1 MKPLIVSASKIIDA
15 PADVLYRIIADYQ
28 NSHASILPKS
38 YFSSL
43 EVEEGEYGDGTI
55 IRYQMRILGQTQTFR
70 ALITEPDP
78 GCTLLETD
86 LESNTSTS
94 FTVWSLGNKN
104 QARVTIMTVLKN
116 RSFVEGLLAK
126 ILLTNV
132 YRQELELLSKI
143 AKPPD
148 QTVQAIHPNHHG
160 QTKTSR

>member
-1 MKPLIVSASKIIDA
+1 MKPLIISASKIIDA
-15 PADVLYRIIADYQ
+15 PADAIYRIIADYQ
-28 NSHASILPKS
+28 SGHPNILPKI
-38 YFSSL
+38 YFPSL
-43 EVEEGEYGDGTI
+43 QVEEGGYGEGTI
-55 IRYQMRILGQTQTFR
+55 IRFQMRLLGQTQNFR

-116 RSFVEGLLAK
+116 RPFVEGLLAK

-143 AKPPD
+143 AKPSD
-148 QTVQAIHPNHHG
+148 QTVQAIHPNQHE
-160 QTKTSR
+160 QTKASK

>member
-1 MKPLIVSASKIIDA
+1 MKPRIVSASKIIDA
-15 PADVLYRIIADYQ
+15 PADMLYRIIADYQ
-28 NSHASILPKS
+28 NTHASILPKS

-43 EVEEGEYGDGTI
+43 EVEQGGYGEGTI
-55 IRYQMRILGQTQTFR
+55 IRFQMRVLGQTQTFR

-94 FTVWSLGNKN
+94 FTVWSLGNKD

-116 RSFVEGLLAK
+116 RSFVEGLFAK

-132 YRQELELLSKI
+132 YRQELELLSKR
-143 AKPPD
+143 AKPSDP
-148 QTVQAIHPNHHG
+148 TVQAIPPNHHG
-160 QTKTSR
+160 QTKASK

>member
-1 MKPLIVSASKIIDA
+1 MKTLIVSASKIIHA
-15 PADVLYRIIADYQ
+15 PANVLYRIIADYQ
-28 NSHASILPKS
+28 NGHASILPKS

-43 EVEEGEYGDGTI
+43 EVEEGGYGEGTI
-55 IRYQMRILGQTQTFR
+55 IRYQMRVLGQTQTFR

-86 LESNTSTS
+86 LESNTATS
-94 FTVWSLGNKN
+94 FTVWSLGNEN

-116 RSFVEGLLAK
+116 RPFVEGFLAK

-148 QTVQAIHPNHHG
+148 QTVQAIHPNDHG
-160 QTKTSR
+160 

>member
-1 MKPLIVSASKIIDA
+1 MKTLIVSASKIIHA
-15 PADVLYRIIADYQ
+15 PANVLYRIIADYQ
-28 NSHASILPKS
+28 NGHASILPKS

-43 EVEEGEYGDGTI
+43 EVEEGGYGDGTI
-55 IRYQMRILGQTQTFR
+55 IRYQMRVLGQTQTFR

-78 GCTLLETD
+78 GCTVLETD

-104 QARVTIMTVLKN
+104 QARVTIMTMLKN

-132 YRQELELLSKI
+132 YRQELEMLAKI
-143 AKPPD
+143 AKPSD
-148 QTVQAIHPNHHG
+148 QSVQAIHPNRHR
-160 QTKTSR
+160 QTKASK

>member
-1 MKPLIVSASKIIDA
+1 VKPIIVSASKIIDA
-15 PADVLYRIIADYQ
+15 PANVLYRIIADYQ
-28 NSHASILPKS
+28 NGHASILPKS

-43 EVEEGEYGDGTI
+43 EVEEGGYGNGTI
-55 IRYQMRILGQTQTFR
+55 IRYQMHVLGQTQTFR

-86 LESNTSTS
+86 LVSNTSTS

-104 QARVTIMTVLKN
+104 QARVTIMTVLKS

-148 QTVQAIHPNHHG
+148 QTVQAIHPNAHG
-160 QTKTSR
+160 

>member
-1 MKPLIVSASKIIDA
+1 MKPLIVSASRILDA
-15 PADVLYRIIADYQ
+15 PAKVLYRIIADYQ
-28 NSHASILPKS
+28 NGHASILPKP

-43 EVEEGEYGDGTI
+43 EVEEGGYGEGTI
-55 IRYQMRILGQTQTFR
+55 IRYQMQVLGRTRTFR

-86 LESNTSTS
+86 LESNASTS
-94 FTVWSLGNKN
+94 FTVWSLGNIN

-132 YRQELELLSKI
+132 YRQELEMLAKI
-143 AKPPD
+143 AKPSD
-148 QTVQAIHPNHHG
+148 QSVQAIHPNRHR
-160 QTKTSR
+160 QTKASK